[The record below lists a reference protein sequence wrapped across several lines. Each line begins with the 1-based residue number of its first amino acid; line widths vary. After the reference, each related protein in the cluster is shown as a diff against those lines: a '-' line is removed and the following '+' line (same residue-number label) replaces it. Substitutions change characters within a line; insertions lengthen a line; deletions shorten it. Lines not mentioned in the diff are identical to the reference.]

1 MSVPNSMNRAIRVFP
16 VPDTALKRIL
26 PGVERR
32 TALII
37 TKREGIVA
45 WMSWGSS
52 VYILKNVA
60 GASSMMMPIGMT
72 KR

>member
-1 MSVPNSMNRAIRVFP
+1 MPNSINKAMRVLP

-32 TALII
+32 TALIM

-45 WMSWGSS
+45 RMRWGSS
-52 VYILKNVA
+52 VYILKNVE
-60 GASSMMMPIGMT
+60 GISSMMMPMGMT
-72 KR
+72 NR